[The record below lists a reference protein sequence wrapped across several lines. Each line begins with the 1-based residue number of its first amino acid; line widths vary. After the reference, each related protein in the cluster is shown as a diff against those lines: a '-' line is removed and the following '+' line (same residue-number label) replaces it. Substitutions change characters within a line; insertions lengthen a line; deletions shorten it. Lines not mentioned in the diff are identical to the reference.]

1 MEETEITGTDKRFIQ
16 ANKEALWATA
26 LALCYF
32 AWWYLSA
39 YIPGDVPVEA
49 YTYIFG
55 FPTWFFLSCIVGF
68 VLFSILAAL
77 MVATVFKDISLA
89 SSDKGVEKP

>member
-1 MEETEITGTDKRFIQ
+1 MEKNEMEGTDKRFIQ

-39 YIPGDVPVEA
+39 YIPGEVPVAE

-55 FPTWFFLSCIVGF
+55 FPTWFFLSCMVGF

-89 SSDKGVEKP
+89 DSDKGVRQP